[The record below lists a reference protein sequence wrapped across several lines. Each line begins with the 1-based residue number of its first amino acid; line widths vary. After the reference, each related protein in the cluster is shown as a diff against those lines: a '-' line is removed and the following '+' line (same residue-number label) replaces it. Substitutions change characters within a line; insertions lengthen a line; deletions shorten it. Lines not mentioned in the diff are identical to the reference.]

1 MLQAEEILKTK
12 KVFAV
17 VGANQDP
24 EKYGHEVLSALVAGG
39 CTVFPINPKY
49 GEIDDIKC
57 YGSLK
62 ELSEKPDVV
71 ISALAPGNTERMVPQ
86 VKEFGVEIL
95 WMPPGC
101 WSEAAIEACQKS
113 DLKYLHDVCP
123 VGSLEVMRRPSIRH
137 RSISHKEYFFREER

>member
-1 MLQAEEILKTK
+1 MMQAEEILKTK

-17 VGANQDP
+17 AGANQDP

-39 CTVFPINPKY
+39 YTVFPINPKY
-49 GEIDDIKC
+49 REIDGIKC

-62 ELSEKPDVV
+62 DLPEKPEVV

-86 VKEFGVEIL
+86 VKELGIEIL

-101 WSEAAIEACQKS
+101 WSEAAVEACRKNH
-113 DLKYLHDVCP
+113 LKYLHDVCP
-123 VGSLEVMRRPSIRH
+123 VGSLQTMRLGR
-137 RSISHKEYFFREER
+137 